1 MITRL
6 GSLILF
12 LGLAFAIVQAQDAK
26 PAKEDNKAVQVDVTG
41 SQERLRQQFKDFT
54 TDLLR
59 LAQRLENSPKAE
71 DRDKAQALK
80 NALKA
85 ASEQGIEVKFT
96 TLILA
101 LKTSNAFKNID
112 TLQGVLT
119 QNQEIRDDLRK
130 LIDVLLKDDRES
142 ALRKEREEVQKLLE
156 KLKEVIEK
164 QERVQANTEL
174 GKLGKT
180 DIAKAQNKVTK
191 ETKDLVDPKKAG
203 DPKDSKDS
211 KDGKGKD
218 GKDSKDGKGKDSKDG
233 DPKDGKGKD
242 SKDGDPKDGK
252 GKDSKGGDP
261 KDGKGKDSK
270 DGDPKD
276 GKGKDSK
283 GGDPKDGKGKDS
295 KGGDPKDGKGK
306 DSKGG
311 DPKDGK
317 GKDSKGGNPKDGKGK
332 DSKGGDPKD
341 GKGGDPMDSKSGES
355 ADMPPN
361 PETQIAKK
369 QIQEGVKEQEAAE
382 KKIEKDDKQGA
393 SEDQAKAVDKLKQ
406 AQKKLEELLKQ
417 LREEEIERLLAQLQ
431 GRCEKMLAMQ
441 IAVKDGTVALDKII
455 TGNPDKK
462 SSRAEDQKAL
472 ELSDKEDDISKEAN
486 KALSLIEA
494 EGSAVAFA
502 EVFKQVLGD
511 MNTTAGRLRRADVGE
526 VTVAIEDDIIDALKE
541 MVAALKKARKDNQ
554 EPKPPMPPMPP
565 SSGGMP
571 PDQKLI
577 DMIAELKMI
586 RSMQIRVNN
595 RTTIYGKQIEG
606 EQVPNIAKVA
616 DAKEKEKAVGVRKE
630 FKDLSTRQQKLSK
643 VTEDIAKGRN
653 KGQ

>member
-1 MITRL
+1 MFTRL

-26 PAKEDNKAVQVDVTG
+26 PAKEDNKAIQADVTG
-41 SQERLRQQFKDFT
+41 SQERLKQQFKDFT

-80 NALKA
+80 NALKS

-203 DPKDSKDS
+203 DPKDGKDS

-218 GKDSKDGKGKDSKDG
+218 GKDSKDGDPKDGKGKDSKDGDPKDGKGKDSKDSDPKDGKGKDSKDG

-270 DGDPKD
+270 
-276 GKGKDSK
+276 
-283 GGDPKDGKGKDS
+283 
-295 KGGDPKDGKGK
+295 
-306 DSKGG
+306 
-311 DPKDGK
+311 
-317 GKDSKGGNPKDGKGK
+317 
-332 DSKGGDPKD
+332 GGDPKD
-341 GKGGDPMDSKSGES
+341 GKGGDPMDSKAGES

-472 ELSDKEDDISKEAN
+472 ELSDKEDEISKEAN
-486 KALSLIEA
+486 KALTLIEA

-526 VTVAIEDDIIDALKE
+526 VTVAIENDIIDALKE

-565 SSGGMP
+565 SSGGSP

-606 EQVPNIAKVA
+606 EQVPNISKVA
-616 DAKEKEKAVGVRKE
+616 DAKEKEKAIGVRKE

>member
-26 PAKEDNKAVQVDVTG
+26 PAKEDNKALQVDVTG
-41 SQERLRQQFKDFT
+41 SQERLKQQFKDFT

-180 DIAKAQNKVTK
+180 ELAKAQSKVTK

-203 DPKDSKDS
+203 NPKDAKDS
-211 KDGKGKD
+211 
-218 GKDSKDGKGKDSKDG
+218 
-233 DPKDGKGKD
+233 KDGKGKD

-261 KDGKGKDSK
+261 KDGKGKE
-270 DGDPKD
+270 
-276 GKGKDSK
+276 
-283 GGDPKDGKGKDS
+283 
-295 KGGDPKDGKGK
+295 
-306 DSKGG
+306 
-311 DPKDGK
+311 
-317 GKDSKGGNPKDGKGK
+317 
-332 DSKGGDPKD
+332 SKGGDPKD

-441 IAVKDGTVALDKII
+441 IAVKDGTLALDKII
-455 TGNPDKK
+455 VGNPDKK

-472 ELSDKEDDISKEAN
+472 ELSDKEDEISKEAN
-486 KALSLIEA
+486 KALTLIEA

-526 VTVAIEDDIIDALKE
+526 VTVAIENDIIDALKE

-554 EPKPPMPPMPP
+554 DKPPMPPMPP

-606 EQVPNIAKVA
+606 EQVSNISKVA
-616 DAKEKEKAVGVRKE
+616 DAKEKEIAVGVRKE

>member
-1 MITRL
+1 
-6 GSLILF
+6 
-12 LGLAFAIVQAQDAK
+12 
-26 PAKEDNKAVQVDVTG
+26 
-41 SQERLRQQFKDFT
+41 
-54 TDLLR
+54 
-59 LAQRLENSPKAE
+59 
-71 DRDKAQALK
+71 
-80 NALKA
+80 
-85 ASEQGIEVKFT
+85 
-96 TLILA
+96 
-101 LKTSNAFKNID
+101 
-112 TLQGVLT
+112 
-119 QNQEIRDDLRK
+119 
-130 LIDVLLKDDRES
+130 
-142 ALRKEREEVQKLLE
+142 
-156 KLKEVIEK
+156 
-164 QERVQANTEL
+164 
-174 GKLGKT
+174 
-180 DIAKAQNKVTK
+180 
-191 ETKDLVDPKKAG
+191 
-203 DPKDSKDS
+203 
-211 KDGKGKD
+211 
-218 GKDSKDGKGKDSKDG
+218 
-233 DPKDGKGKD
+233 
-242 SKDGDPKDGK
+242 
-252 GKDSKGGDP
+252 SKGGD
-261 KDGKGKDSK
+261 
-270 DGDPKD
+270 
-276 GKGKDSK
+276 
-283 GGDPKDGKGKDS
+283 
-295 KGGDPKDGKGK
+295 
-306 DSKGG
+306 
-311 DPKDGK
+311 
-317 GKDSKGGNPKDGKGK
+317 PKDGKGK

-472 ELSDKEDDISKEAN
+472 ELSDKEDEISKEAN
-486 KALSLIEA
+486 KALTLIEA

>member
-1 MITRL
+1 
-6 GSLILF
+6 
-12 LGLAFAIVQAQDAK
+12 
-26 PAKEDNKAVQVDVTG
+26 
-41 SQERLRQQFKDFT
+41 
-54 TDLLR
+54 
-59 LAQRLENSPKAE
+59 
-71 DRDKAQALK
+71 
-80 NALKA
+80 
-85 ASEQGIEVKFT
+85 
-96 TLILA
+96 
-101 LKTSNAFKNID
+101 
-112 TLQGVLT
+112 VLT

-203 DPKDSKDS
+203 DPKDGKDS

-218 GKDSKDGKGKDSKDG
+218 GKDSKDG

-252 GKDSKGGDP
+252 GKDSKDSDPKDGKGKDSKDGDP

-317 GKDSKGGNPKDGKGK
+317 G
-332 DSKGGDPKD
+332 
-341 GKGGDPMDSKSGES
+341 GDPMDSKAGES

-472 ELSDKEDDISKEAN
+472 ELSDKEDEISKEAN
-486 KALSLIEA
+486 KALTLIEA

-526 VTVAIEDDIIDALKE
+526 VTVSIENDIIDALKE

-565 SSGGMP
+565 SSGGSP

-606 EQVPNIAKVA
+606 EQVPNISKVA

>member
-26 PAKEDNKAVQVDVTG
+26 PAKEDNKAIQADVTG
-41 SQERLRQQFKDFT
+41 SQERLKQQFKDFT

-80 NALKA
+80 NALKS

-203 DPKDSKDS
+203 DPKDGKDS

-218 GKDSKDGKGKDSKDG
+218 GKDSKDGKSKDSKDG

-242 SKDGDPKDGK
+242 SKD
-252 GKDSKGGDP
+252 SDP

-270 DGDPKD
+270 DSDPKD

-317 GKDSKGGNPKDGKGK
+317 GKDSKGG
-332 DSKGGDPKD
+332 DPKD
-341 GKGGDPMDSKSGES
+341 GKGGDPMDSKAGES

-472 ELSDKEDDISKEAN
+472 ELSDKEDEISKEAN
-486 KALSLIEA
+486 KALTLIEA

-526 VTVAIEDDIIDALKE
+526 VTVAIENDIIDALKE

-565 SSGGMP
+565 SSGGSP

-606 EQVPNIAKVA
+606 EQVPNISKVA

>member
-12 LGLAFAIVQAQDAK
+12 LGLAFSIAVQAQDAK
-26 PAKEDNKAVQVDVTG
+26 PAKEDNKAIQADVTG
-41 SQERLRQQFKDFT
+41 SQERLKQQFKDFT

-80 NALKA
+80 NALKS

-211 KDGKGKD
+211 KDVKGKD

-252 GKDSKGGDP
+252 GKDSKDGDP
-261 KDGKGKDSK
+261 KDGKGKDSKDGDPKDGKGKDSKDGDSKDGKGKDSK

-283 GGDPKDGKGKDS
+283 GGDPKDGKG
-295 KGGDPKDGKGK
+295 
-306 DSKGG
+306 
-311 DPKDGK
+311 
-317 GKDSKGGNPKDGKGK
+317 
-332 DSKGGDPKD
+332 
-341 GKGGDPMDSKSGES
+341 GDPMDSKAGES

-472 ELSDKEDDISKEAN
+472 ELSDKEDEISKEAN
-486 KALSLIEA
+486 KALTLIEA

-526 VTVAIEDDIIDALKE
+526 VTVAIENDIIDALKE

-565 SSGGMP
+565 SSGGSP

-606 EQVPNIAKVA
+606 EQVPNISKVA
-616 DAKEKEKAVGVRKE
+616 DAKEKEKAIGVRKE

>member
-26 PAKEDNKAVQVDVTG
+26 PAKEDNKAIQADVTG
-41 SQERLRQQFKDFT
+41 SQERLKQQFKDFT

-80 NALKA
+80 NALKS

-203 DPKDSKDS
+203 DPKDGKDS

-252 GKDSKGGDP
+252 GKDSKDGDS
-261 KDGKGKDSK
+261 KDVKGKDSK

-317 GKDSKGGNPKDGKGK
+317 GKDSKGG
-332 DSKGGDPKD
+332 DPKD
-341 GKGGDPMDSKSGES
+341 GKGGDPMDSKAGES

-455 TGNPDKK
+455 TSNPDKK

-472 ELSDKEDDISKEAN
+472 ELSDKEDEISKEAN
-486 KALSLIEA
+486 KALTLIEA

-526 VTVAIEDDIIDALKE
+526 VTVAIENDIIDALKE

-565 SSGGMP
+565 SSGGSP

-606 EQVPNIAKVA
+606 EQVPNISKVA
-616 DAKEKEKAVGVRKE
+616 DAKEKEKAIGVRKE

>member
-26 PAKEDNKAVQVDVTG
+26 PAKEDNKAIQADVTG
-41 SQERLRQQFKDFT
+41 SQERLKQQFKDFT

-80 NALKA
+80 NALKS

-203 DPKDSKDS
+203 DPKDGKDS

-218 GKDSKDGKGKDSKDG
+218 GKDSKDG

-252 GKDSKGGDP
+252 GKDSKGGD
-261 KDGKGKDSK
+261 
-270 DGDPKD
+270 
-276 GKGKDSK
+276 
-283 GGDPKDGKGKDS
+283 
-295 KGGDPKDGKGK
+295 
-306 DSKGG
+306 
-311 DPKDGK
+311 
-317 GKDSKGGNPKDGKGK
+317 PKDGKGK

-472 ELSDKEDDISKEAN
+472 ELSDKEDEISKEAN
-486 KALSLIEA
+486 KALTLIEA

-526 VTVAIEDDIIDALKE
+526 VTVAIENDIIDALKE

-565 SSGGMP
+565 SSGGSP

-606 EQVPNIAKVA
+606 EQVPNISKVA

>member
-1 MITRL
+1 MAVLGAGKANGGCSLLHAAGLGYGASIGLDIPIAVRL
-6 GSLILF
+6 LDKPSKRESNDPD
-12 LGLAFAIVQAQDAK
+12 GLLPAIVDAW
-26 PAKEDNKAVQVDVTG
+26 
-41 SQERLRQQFKDFT
+41 
-54 TDLLR
+54 
-59 LAQRLENSPKAE
+59 LEA
-71 DRDKAQALK
+71 
-80 NALKA
+80 
-85 ASEQGIEVKFT
+85 GF
-96 TLILA
+96 
-101 LKTSNAFKNID
+101 
-112 TLQGVLT
+112 
-119 QNQEIRDDLRK
+119 
-130 LIDVLLKDDRES
+130 
-142 ALRKEREEVQKLLE
+142 
-156 KLKEVIEK
+156 
-164 QERVQANTEL
+164 EL
-174 GKLGKT
+174 
-180 DIAKAQNKVTK
+180 
-191 ETKDLVDPKKAG
+191 P
-203 DPKDSKDS
+203 
-211 KDGKGKD
+211 
-218 GKDSKDGKGKDSKDG
+218 
-233 DPKDGKGKD
+233 
-242 SKDGDPKDGK
+242 
-252 GKDSKGGDP
+252 
-261 KDGKGKDSK
+261 
-270 DGDPKD
+270 
-276 GKGKDSK
+276 
-283 GGDPKDGKGKDS
+283 
-295 KGGDPKDGKGK
+295 
-306 DSKGG
+306 
-311 DPKDGK
+311 
-317 GKDSKGGNPKDGKGK
+317 
-332 DSKGGDPKD
+332 
-341 GKGGDPMDSKSGES
+341 
-355 ADMPPN
+355 
-361 PETQIAKK
+361 
-369 QIQEGVKEQEAAE
+369 

-472 ELSDKEDDISKEAN
+472 ELSDKEDEISKEAN
-486 KALSLIEA
+486 KALTLIEA

-526 VTVAIEDDIIDALKE
+526 VTVAIENDIIDALKE

-565 SSGGMP
+565 SSGGSP

-606 EQVPNIAKVA
+606 EQVPNISKVA
-616 DAKEKEKAVGVRKE
+616 DAKEKEKAIGVRKE

>member
-12 LGLAFAIVQAQDAK
+12 LGLAFSIAVQAQDAK
-26 PAKEDNKAVQVDVTG
+26 PAKEDNKAIQADVTG
-41 SQERLRQQFKDFT
+41 SQERLKQQFKDFT

-80 NALKA
+80 NALKS

-174 GKLGKT
+174 GKQGKT

-252 GKDSKGGDP
+252 GKDSKDGDP

-270 DGDPKD
+270 NGDPKD

-317 GKDSKGGNPKDGKGK
+317 G
-332 DSKGGDPKD
+332 
-341 GKGGDPMDSKSGES
+341 GDPMDSKAGES

-472 ELSDKEDDISKEAN
+472 ELSDKEDEISKEAN
-486 KALSLIEA
+486 KALTLIEA

-526 VTVAIEDDIIDALKE
+526 VTVAIENDIIDALKE

-565 SSGGMP
+565 SSGGSP

-606 EQVPNIAKVA
+606 EQVPNISKVA
-616 DAKEKEKAVGVRKE
+616 DAKEKEKAIGVRKE

>member
-26 PAKEDNKAVQVDVTG
+26 PAKEDNKAIQADVTG
-41 SQERLRQQFKDFT
+41 SQERLKQQFKDFT

-80 NALKA
+80 NALKS

-203 DPKDSKDS
+203 DPKDGKDS

-218 GKDSKDGKGKDSKDG
+218 GKDSKD
-233 DPKDGKGKD
+233 
-242 SKDGDPKDGK
+242 
-252 GKDSKGGDP
+252 GDP

-317 GKDSKGGNPKDGKGK
+317 G
-332 DSKGGDPKD
+332 
-341 GKGGDPMDSKSGES
+341 GDPMDSKAGES

-472 ELSDKEDDISKEAN
+472 ELSDKEDEISKEAN
-486 KALSLIEA
+486 KALTLIEA

-526 VTVAIEDDIIDALKE
+526 VTVAIENDIIDALKE

-565 SSGGMP
+565 SSGGSP

-606 EQVPNIAKVA
+606 EQVPNISKVA

>member
-12 LGLAFAIVQAQDAK
+12 LGLAFSIAVQAQDAK
-26 PAKEDNKAVQVDVTG
+26 PAKEDNKAIQVDVTG
-41 SQERLRQQFKDFT
+41 SQERLKQQFKDFT

-203 DPKDSKDS
+203 DSKDP

-218 GKDSKDGKGKDSKDG
+218 SKDGDPKDGKGKDSKDGDPKDGKGKDSKDG

-295 KGGDPKDGKGK
+295 KGGD
-306 DSKGG
+306 
-311 DPKDGK
+311 
-317 GKDSKGGNPKDGKGK
+317 PKDGKGK

-472 ELSDKEDDISKEAN
+472 ELSDKEDEISKEAN

-526 VTVAIEDDIIDALKE
+526 VTVAIENDIIDALKE

-606 EQVPNIAKVA
+606 EQVPNISKVA
-616 DAKEKEKAVGVRKE
+616 DAKEKEKASVARKE

>member
-26 PAKEDNKAVQVDVTG
+26 PAKEDNKAIQADVTG
-41 SQERLRQQFKDFT
+41 SQERLKQQFKDFT

-80 NALKA
+80 NALKS

-203 DPKDSKDS
+203 DPKDGKDS

-218 GKDSKDGKGKDSKDG
+218 GKDSKDG

-252 GKDSKGGDP
+252 GKDSK
-261 KDGKGKDSK
+261 DS
-270 DGDPKD
+270 DPKD

-317 GKDSKGGNPKDGKGK
+317 G
-332 DSKGGDPKD
+332 
-341 GKGGDPMDSKSGES
+341 GDPMDSKAGES

-472 ELSDKEDDISKEAN
+472 ELSDKEDEISKEAN
-486 KALSLIEA
+486 KALTLIEA

-526 VTVAIEDDIIDALKE
+526 VTVAIENDIIDALKE

-565 SSGGMP
+565 SSGGSP

-606 EQVPNIAKVA
+606 EQVPNISKVA

>member
-1 MITRL
+1 MITRI
-6 GSLILF
+6 GSLMLF
-12 LGLAFAIVQAQDAK
+12 LGLAFSIAVQAQDSK
-26 PAKEDNKAVQVDVTG
+26 PAKEDTKAIQVDVAG
-41 SQERLRQQFKDFT
+41 SQERLKQQFKDFT

-191 ETKDLVDPKKAG
+191 ETKDLIDPKKAG
-203 DPKDSKDS
+203 DSKDGKDSKGKDS
-211 KDGKGKD
+211 KDGKGGDPKDGKD
-218 GKDSKDGKGKDSKDG
+218 GKDSKDGKGG
-233 DPKDGKGKD
+233 DPKDGKDGKD
-242 SKDGDPKDGK
+242 SKDG
-252 GKDSKGGDP
+252 KGGDP
-261 KDGKGKDSK
+261 KDGKD
-270 DGDPKD
+270 
-276 GKGKDSK
+276 GKDSK

-295 KGGDPKDGKGK
+295 KGGGE
-306 DSKGG
+306 
-311 DPKDGK
+311 
-317 GKDSKGGNPKDGKGK
+317 
-332 DSKGGDPKD
+332 PKD
-341 GKGGDPMDSKSGES
+341 GKGGDPMDGKSGES

-369 QIQEGVKEQEAAE
+369 QIQEGIKEQEAAE
-382 KKIEKDDKQGA
+382 KKIEKDDKKGA
-393 SEDQAKAVDKLKQ
+393 SEDQAKAVDVLKQ

-455 TGNPDKK
+455 MGNPDKK
-462 SSRAEDQKAL
+462 SSRNEDQKAL
-472 ELSDKEDDISKEAN
+472 ELSDKEDEISKEAN

-502 EVFKQVLGD
+502 EVFKQVIGD
-511 MNTTAGRLRRADVGE
+511 MNTAAGRLRRADVGD
-526 VTVAIEDDIIDALKE
+526 VTVAIENDIIDALKE
-541 MVAALKKARKDNQ
+541 MVEALKKARKDNQ
-554 EPKPPMPPMPP
+554 QPKPPMPPMPP
-565 SSGGMP
+565 QSGGQP

-595 RTTIYGKQIEG
+595 RTTIYGKQIQG
-606 EQVPNIAKVA
+606 EQVPNITKVA
-616 DAKEKEKAVGVRKE
+616 DAKEKEKLAGVRKE

>member
-26 PAKEDNKAVQVDVTG
+26 PAKEDNKAIQADVTG
-41 SQERLRQQFKDFT
+41 SQERLKQQFKDFT

-80 NALKA
+80 NALKS

-203 DPKDSKDS
+203 DPKDGKDS

-218 GKDSKDGKGKDSKDG
+218 GKDSKD
-233 DPKDGKGKD
+233 
-242 SKDGDPKDGK
+242 
-252 GKDSKGGDP
+252 GDP

-311 DPKDGK
+311 DPKD
-317 GKDSKGGNPKDGKGK
+317 S
-332 DSKGGDPKD
+332 
-341 GKGGDPMDSKSGES
+341 KGGDPMDSKAGES

-472 ELSDKEDDISKEAN
+472 ELSDKEDEISKEAN
-486 KALSLIEA
+486 KALTLIEA

-526 VTVAIEDDIIDALKE
+526 VTVAIENDIIDALKE

-565 SSGGMP
+565 SSGGSP

-606 EQVPNIAKVA
+606 EQVPNISKVA

>member
-1 MITRL
+1 
-6 GSLILF
+6 
-12 LGLAFAIVQAQDAK
+12 
-26 PAKEDNKAVQVDVTG
+26 
-41 SQERLRQQFKDFT
+41 
-54 TDLLR
+54 
-59 LAQRLENSPKAE
+59 
-71 DRDKAQALK
+71 
-80 NALKA
+80 
-85 ASEQGIEVKFT
+85 
-96 TLILA
+96 
-101 LKTSNAFKNID
+101 
-112 TLQGVLT
+112 
-119 QNQEIRDDLRK
+119 
-130 LIDVLLKDDRES
+130 
-142 ALRKEREEVQKLLE
+142 
-156 KLKEVIEK
+156 
-164 QERVQANTEL
+164 
-174 GKLGKT
+174 
-180 DIAKAQNKVTK
+180 
-191 ETKDLVDPKKAG
+191 
-203 DPKDSKDS
+203 
-211 KDGKGKD
+211 
-218 GKDSKDGKGKDSKDG
+218 
-233 DPKDGKGKD
+233 
-242 SKDGDPKDGK
+242 
-252 GKDSKGGDP
+252 
-261 KDGKGKDSK
+261 
-270 DGDPKD
+270 
-276 GKGKDSK
+276 
-283 GGDPKDGKGKDS
+283 
-295 KGGDPKDGKGK
+295 
-306 DSKGG
+306 
-311 DPKDGK
+311 
-317 GKDSKGGNPKDGKGK
+317 
-332 DSKGGDPKD
+332 
-341 GKGGDPMDSKSGES
+341 MDSKAGES

-441 IAVKDGTVALDKII
+441 IAVKDGTLALDKII

-472 ELSDKEDDISKEAN
+472 ELSDKEDEISKEAN
-486 KALSLIEA
+486 KALTLIEA

-526 VTVAIEDDIIDALKE
+526 VTVAIENDIIDALKE

-565 SSGGMP
+565 SSGGSP

-606 EQVPNIAKVA
+606 EQVPNISKVA

>member
-26 PAKEDNKAVQVDVTG
+26 PAKEDNKAIQADVTG
-41 SQERLRQQFKDFT
+41 SQERLKQQFKDFT

-203 DPKDSKDS
+203 DPKDGKDS

-252 GKDSKGGDP
+252 GKDSKDGDS

-276 GKGKDSK
+276 SKGKDSK

-295 KGGDPKDGKGK
+295 KGGD
-306 DSKGG
+306 
-311 DPKDGK
+311 
-317 GKDSKGGNPKDGKGK
+317 PKDGKGK

-441 IAVKDGTVALDKII
+441 IAVKDGTVALEKII

-472 ELSDKEDDISKEAN
+472 ELSDKEDEISKEAN
-486 KALSLIEA
+486 KALTLIEA

>member
-1 MITRL
+1 MFTRL

-26 PAKEDNKAVQVDVTG
+26 PAKEDNKAIQADVTG
-41 SQERLRQQFKDFT
+41 SQERLKQQFKDFT

-80 NALKA
+80 NALKS

-203 DPKDSKDS
+203 DPKDGKDS

-218 GKDSKDGKGKDSKDG
+218 GKDSKD
-233 DPKDGKGKD
+233 
-242 SKDGDPKDGK
+242 
-252 GKDSKGGDP
+252 GDP

-317 GKDSKGGNPKDGKGK
+317 G
-332 DSKGGDPKD
+332 
-341 GKGGDPMDSKSGES
+341 GDPMDSKAGES

-472 ELSDKEDDISKEAN
+472 ELSDKEDEISKEAN
-486 KALSLIEA
+486 KALTLIEA

-526 VTVAIEDDIIDALKE
+526 VTVAIENDIIDALKE

-565 SSGGMP
+565 SSGGSP

-606 EQVPNIAKVA
+606 EQVPNISKVA
-616 DAKEKEKAVGVRKE
+616 DAKEKEKAIGVRKE

>member
-26 PAKEDNKAVQVDVTG
+26 PAKEDNKAIQADVTG
-41 SQERLRQQFKDFT
+41 SQERLKQQFKDFT

-80 NALKA
+80 NALKS

-218 GKDSKDGKGKDSKDG
+218 SKDGKGKDSKDG
-233 DPKDGKGKD
+233 KGKE
-242 SKDGDPKDGK
+242 
-252 GKDSKGGDP
+252 
-261 KDGKGKDSK
+261 DGKGKDSK

-295 KGGDPKDGKGK
+295 KGGDPKDGKDK
-306 DSKGG
+306 ESKGG

-317 GKDSKGGNPKDGKGK
+317 GKE
-332 DSKGGDPKD
+332 SKGGDPKD
-341 GKGGDPMDSKSGES
+341 GKGGDPMDSKAGES

-472 ELSDKEDDISKEAN
+472 ELSDKEDEISKEAN
-486 KALSLIEA
+486 KALTLIEA

-526 VTVAIEDDIIDALKE
+526 VTVTIENDIIDALKE

-565 SSGGMP
+565 SSGGSP

-606 EQVPNIAKVA
+606 EQVPNISKVA
-616 DAKEKEKAVGVRKE
+616 DAKEKEKAIGVRKE

>member
-1 MITRL
+1 MFTRL

-26 PAKEDNKAVQVDVTG
+26 PAKEDNKAIQADVTG
-41 SQERLRQQFKDFT
+41 SQERLKQQFKDFT

-71 DRDKAQALK
+71 DRDKAQGLK
-80 NALKA
+80 NALKS

-203 DPKDSKDS
+203 DPKDGKDS

-218 GKDSKDGKGKDSKDG
+218 GKDSKD
-233 DPKDGKGKD
+233 
-242 SKDGDPKDGK
+242 
-252 GKDSKGGDP
+252 GDP

-295 KGGDPKDGKGK
+295 KGGDPKDGKG
-306 DSKGG
+306 
-311 DPKDGK
+311 
-317 GKDSKGGNPKDGKGK
+317 
-332 DSKGGDPKD
+332 
-341 GKGGDPMDSKSGES
+341 GDPMDSKAGES

-472 ELSDKEDDISKEAN
+472 ELSDKEDEISKEAN
-486 KALSLIEA
+486 KALTLIEA

-526 VTVAIEDDIIDALKE
+526 VTVAIENDIIDALKE

-565 SSGGMP
+565 SSGGSP

-606 EQVPNIAKVA
+606 EQVPNISKVA
-616 DAKEKEKAVGVRKE
+616 DAKEKEKAIGVRKE

>member
-26 PAKEDNKAVQVDVTG
+26 PAKEDNKAIQADVTG
-41 SQERLRQQFKDFT
+41 SQERLKQQFKDFT

-80 NALKA
+80 NALKS

-203 DPKDSKDS
+203 DPKDGKDS

-218 GKDSKDGKGKDSKDG
+218 GKDSKD
-233 DPKDGKGKD
+233 
-242 SKDGDPKDGK
+242 
-252 GKDSKGGDP
+252 GDP

-317 GKDSKGGNPKDGKGK
+317 G
-332 DSKGGDPKD
+332 
-341 GKGGDPMDSKSGES
+341 GDPMDSKAGES

-472 ELSDKEDDISKEAN
+472 ELSDKEDEISKEAN
-486 KALSLIEA
+486 KALTLIEA

-526 VTVAIEDDIIDALKE
+526 VTVAIENDIIDALKE

-565 SSGGMP
+565 SSGGSP

-606 EQVPNIAKVA
+606 EQVPNISKVA
-616 DAKEKEKAVGVRKE
+616 DAKEKEKAIGVRKE

>member
-1 MITRL
+1 M
-6 GSLILF
+6 LF
-12 LGLAFAIVQAQDAK
+12 LGLAFSIAVQAQDSK
-26 PAKEDNKAVQVDVTG
+26 PAKEDTKAIQVDVAG
-41 SQERLRQQFKDFT
+41 SQERLKQQFKDFT

-59 LAQRLENSPKAE
+59 LAQRLENSPKTE

-191 ETKDLVDPKKAG
+191 ETKDLIDPKKAG
-203 DPKDSKDS
+203 DSKDGKDSKGKDS
-211 KDGKGKD
+211 KDGKGGDPKDGKD
-218 GKDSKDGKGKDSKDG
+218 GKDSKDGKGG
-233 DPKDGKGKD
+233 DPKDGKDGKD
-242 SKDGDPKDGK
+242 SKDG
-252 GKDSKGGDP
+252 KGGDP
-261 KDGKGKDSK
+261 KDGKDGKDSK
-270 DGDPKD
+270 DGKGGDPKD
-276 GKGKDSK
+276 GKDGKDSK

-317 GKDSKGGNPKDGKGK
+317 GKDSKGGGE
-332 DSKGGDPKD
+332 PKD
-341 GKGGDPMDSKSGES
+341 GKGGDPMDGKSGES

-369 QIQEGVKEQEAAE
+369 QIQEGIKEQEAAE
-382 KKIEKDDKQGA
+382 KKIEKDDKKGA
-393 SEDQAKAVDKLKQ
+393 SEDQAKAVDVLKQ

-455 TGNPDKK
+455 MGNPDKK
-462 SSRAEDQKAL
+462 SSRNEDQKAL
-472 ELSDKEDDISKEAN
+472 ELSDKEDEISKEAN

-502 EVFKQVLGD
+502 EVFKQVIGD
-511 MNTTAGRLRRADVGE
+511 MNTAAGRLRRADVGD
-526 VTVAIEDDIIDALKE
+526 VTVAIENDIIDALKE
-541 MVAALKKARKDNQ
+541 MVEALKKARKDNQ
-554 EPKPPMPPMPP
+554 QPKPPMPPMPP
-565 SSGGMP
+565 QSGGQP

-595 RTTIYGKQIEG
+595 RTTIYGKQIQG
-606 EQVPNIAKVA
+606 EQVPNITKVA
-616 DAKEKEKAVGVRKE
+616 DAKEKEKLAGVRKE

>member
-1 MITRL
+1 MFTRL

-12 LGLAFAIVQAQDAK
+12 LGLAFAIVQAQDTK
-26 PAKEDNKAVQVDVTG
+26 PAKEDNKAIQADVTG
-41 SQERLRQQFKDFT
+41 SQERLKQQFKDFT

-218 GKDSKDGKGKDSKDG
+218 GKDSKDGKGG

-242 SKDGDPKDGK
+242 SKD
-252 GKDSKGGDP
+252 GDP

-311 DPKDGK
+311 D
-317 GKDSKGGNPKDGKGK
+317 PKDGKGK

-472 ELSDKEDDISKEAN
+472 ELSDKEDEISKEAN
-486 KALSLIEA
+486 KALTLIEA

>member
-26 PAKEDNKAVQVDVTG
+26 PAKEDNKAIQADVTG
-41 SQERLRQQFKDFT
+41 SQERLKQQFKDFT

-80 NALKA
+80 NALKS

-218 GKDSKDGKGKDSKDG
+218 SKDGKGKDSKDG
-233 DPKDGKGKD
+233 DPKDGKGKE
-242 SKDGDPKDGK
+242 
-252 GKDSKGGDP
+252 
-261 KDGKGKDSK
+261 DGKGKDSK

-317 GKDSKGGNPKDGKGK
+317 G
-332 DSKGGDPKD
+332 
-341 GKGGDPMDSKSGES
+341 GDPMDSKAGES

-472 ELSDKEDDISKEAN
+472 ELSDKEDEISKEAN
-486 KALSLIEA
+486 KALTLIEA

-526 VTVAIEDDIIDALKE
+526 VTVTIENDIIDALKE

-565 SSGGMP
+565 SSGGSP

-606 EQVPNIAKVA
+606 EQVPNISKVA
-616 DAKEKEKAVGVRKE
+616 DAKEKEKAIGVRKE

>member
-1 MITRL
+1 MITRI
-6 GSLILF
+6 GSLMLF
-12 LGLAFAIVQAQDAK
+12 LGLAFSIAVQAQDSK
-26 PAKEDNKAVQVDVTG
+26 PAKEDTKAIQVDVAG
-41 SQERLRQQFKDFT
+41 SQERLKQQFKDFT

-191 ETKDLVDPKKAG
+191 ETKDLIDPKKAG
-203 DPKDSKDS
+203 DSKDGKDSKGKDS
-211 KDGKGKD
+211 KDGKGGDPKDGKD
-218 GKDSKDGKGKDSKDG
+218 GKDSKDGKGG
-233 DPKDGKGKD
+233 DPKDGKDGKD
-242 SKDGDPKDGK
+242 SKDG
-252 GKDSKGGDP
+252 
-261 KDGKGKDSK
+261 
-270 DGDPKD
+270 
-276 GKGKDSK
+276 K

-317 GKDSKGGNPKDGKGK
+317 GKDSKGGGE
-332 DSKGGDPKD
+332 PKD
-341 GKGGDPMDSKSGES
+341 GKGGDPMDGKSGES

-369 QIQEGVKEQEAAE
+369 QIQEGIKEQEAAE
-382 KKIEKDDKQGA
+382 KKIEKDDKKGA
-393 SEDQAKAVDKLKQ
+393 SEDQAKAVDVLKQ

-455 TGNPDKK
+455 MGNPDKK
-462 SSRAEDQKAL
+462 SSRNEDQKAL
-472 ELSDKEDDISKEAN
+472 ELSDKEDEISKEAN

-502 EVFKQVLGD
+502 EVFKQVIGD
-511 MNTTAGRLRRADVGE
+511 MNTAAGRLRRADVGD
-526 VTVAIEDDIIDALKE
+526 VTVAIENDIIDALKE
-541 MVAALKKARKDNQ
+541 MVEALKKARKDNQ
-554 EPKPPMPPMPP
+554 QPKPPMPPMPP
-565 SSGGMP
+565 QSGGQP

-595 RTTIYGKQIEG
+595 RTTIYGKQIQG
-606 EQVPNIAKVA
+606 EQVPNITKVA
-616 DAKEKEKAVGVRKE
+616 DAKEKEKLAGVRKE

>member
-26 PAKEDNKAVQVDVTG
+26 PAKEDNKAIQADVTG
-41 SQERLRQQFKDFT
+41 SQERLKQQFKDFT

-80 NALKA
+80 NALKS

-203 DPKDSKDS
+203 DPKDGKDS

-252 GKDSKGGDP
+252 GKDSKDGDPKDGKGKDSKDGDP

-317 GKDSKGGNPKDGKGK
+317 G
-332 DSKGGDPKD
+332 
-341 GKGGDPMDSKSGES
+341 GDPMDSKAGES

-472 ELSDKEDDISKEAN
+472 ELSDKEDEISKEAN
-486 KALSLIEA
+486 KALTLIEA

-526 VTVAIEDDIIDALKE
+526 VTVAIENDIIDALKE

-565 SSGGMP
+565 SSGGSP

-606 EQVPNIAKVA
+606 EQVPNISKVA
-616 DAKEKEKAVGVRKE
+616 DAKEKEKAIGVRKE

>member
-1 MITRL
+1 MITRI
-6 GSLILF
+6 GSLMLF
-12 LGLAFAIVQAQDAK
+12 LGLAFSIAVQAQDSK
-26 PAKEDNKAVQVDVTG
+26 PAKEDTKAIQVDVAG
-41 SQERLRQQFKDFT
+41 SQERLKQQFKDFT

-59 LAQRLENSPKAE
+59 LAQRLENSPKTE

-191 ETKDLVDPKKAG
+191 ETKDLIDPKKAG
-203 DPKDSKDS
+203 DS
-211 KDGKGKD
+211 KDGKDSK
-218 GKDSKDGKGKDSKDG
+218 GKDSKDGKGG
-233 DPKDGKGKD
+233 DPKDGKD
-242 SKDGDPKDGK
+242 
-252 GKDSKGGDP
+252 
-261 KDGKGKDSK
+261 
-270 DGDPKD
+270 
-276 GKGKDSK
+276 GKDSK

-311 DPKDGK
+311 GEPKDG
-317 GKDSKGGNPKDGKGK
+317 
-332 DSKGGDPKD
+332 
-341 GKGGDPMDSKSGES
+341 KSGES

-369 QIQEGVKEQEAAE
+369 QIQEGIKEQEAAE
-382 KKIEKDDKQGA
+382 KKIEKDDKKGA
-393 SEDQAKAVDKLKQ
+393 SEDQAKAVDVLKQ

-455 TGNPDKK
+455 MGNPDKK
-462 SSRAEDQKAL
+462 SSRNEDQKAL
-472 ELSDKEDDISKEAN
+472 ELSDKEDEISKEAN

-502 EVFKQVLGD
+502 EVFKQVIGD
-511 MNTTAGRLRRADVGE
+511 MNTAAGRLRRADVGD
-526 VTVAIEDDIIDALKE
+526 VTVAIENDIIDALKE
-541 MVAALKKARKDNQ
+541 MVEALKKARKDNQ
-554 EPKPPMPPMPP
+554 QPKPPMPPMPP
-565 SSGGMP
+565 QSGGQP

-595 RTTIYGKQIEG
+595 RTTIYGKQIQG
-606 EQVPNIAKVA
+606 EQVPNITKVA
-616 DAKEKEKAVGVRKE
+616 DAKEKEKLAGVRKE

>member
-1 MITRL
+1 MFTRL

-26 PAKEDNKAVQVDVTG
+26 PAKEDNKAIQADVTG
-41 SQERLRQQFKDFT
+41 SQERLKQQFKDFT

-80 NALKA
+80 NALKS

-203 DPKDSKDS
+203 DPKDGKDS

-218 GKDSKDGKGKDSKDG
+218 GKDSKDGDPKDGKGKDSKDGDPKDGKGKDSKDSDPKDG

-295 KGGDPKDGKGK
+295 KGGGE
-306 DSKGG
+306 
-311 DPKDGK
+311 
-317 GKDSKGGNPKDGKGK
+317 
-332 DSKGGDPKD
+332 PKD

-472 ELSDKEDDISKEAN
+472 ELSDKEDEISKEAN
-486 KALSLIEA
+486 KALNLIEA

-526 VTVAIEDDIIDALKE
+526 VTVAIENDIIDALKE

-565 SSGGMP
+565 SSGGSP

-606 EQVPNIAKVA
+606 EQVPNISKVA
-616 DAKEKEKAVGVRKE
+616 DAKEKEKAIGVRKE
-630 FKDLSTRQQKLSK
+630 YKDLSTRQQKLSK

>member
-26 PAKEDNKAVQVDVTG
+26 PAKEDNKAIQADVTG
-41 SQERLRQQFKDFT
+41 SQERLKQQFKDFT

-80 NALKA
+80 NALKS

-203 DPKDSKDS
+203 DPKDGKDS

-218 GKDSKDGKGKDSKDG
+218 GKDSKD
-233 DPKDGKGKD
+233 
-242 SKDGDPKDGK
+242 
-252 GKDSKGGDP
+252 GDP

-317 GKDSKGGNPKDGKGK
+317 G
-332 DSKGGDPKD
+332 
-341 GKGGDPMDSKSGES
+341 GDPMDSKAGES

-472 ELSDKEDDISKEAN
+472 ELSDKEDEISKEAN
-486 KALSLIEA
+486 KALTLIEA

-526 VTVAIEDDIIDALKE
+526 VTVSIENDIIDALKE

-565 SSGGMP
+565 SSGGSP

-606 EQVPNIAKVA
+606 EQVPNISKVA